1 MKHLLI
7 IFSLLVTTI
16 SWSKDVEMK
25 DLVFR
30 DGLYFEEFSN
40 EPFNG
45 KVIGLLQGKIKKG
58 KKEGEWQQYN
68 LKNGMLD
75 LIMNFK
81 NGKLHG
87 ELIEYYDGDATI
99 RLKGLFKDGK
109 HDKEWFYYDL
119 SNKLEKKEIYKNG
132 KLEKTT
138 YSSFWKNLFK
148 FLR

>member
-87 ELIEYYDGDATI
+87 ELIDYYADGTI
-99 RLKGLFKDGK
+99 RLKGLLKEGK
-109 HDKEWFYYDL
+109 RDKEWFYYDV

-138 YSSFWKNLFK
+138 YSSF
-148 FLR
+148 